1 MDVARSQPTLLFKSF
16 FILHSSFFTLCLA
29 LAQLSSSK
37 DNPTFDL
44 SLAARAASR
53 E

>member
-1 MDVARSQPTLLFKSF
+1 MDVARSQPLSSSNHSSF
-16 FILHSSFFTLCLA
+16 FILHSSLFVFA
-29 LAQLSSSK
+29 LAQLSFSK